1 MATEISVF
9 DSEEFEELI
18 SQRDLRI
25 SKALV
30 ETILK
35 NLKGRKRHL
44 HALTV
49 LVEQDQTIYDITV
62 DRNDFITTLEQNLPV
77 YERNELYEGCAEIV
91 TAVKFLKGKD
101 IKIMYDDPWFWKVSA
116 YREQP
121 KNHAHHRRPAGAAVE
136 KKVVSMTF
144 DSDEDTPK
152 KQKPAHFSPRTPD
165 SSPPR
170 PVKKQLLEPGEISEN
185 KTK

>member
-18 SQRDLRI
+18 SKRDLRI

-62 DRNDFITTLEQNLPV
+62 DRADFIKTLEQNLPV
-77 YERNELYEGCAEIV
+77 YEKHELYERCAEIV

-101 IKIMYDDPWFWKVSA
+101 IK
-116 YREQP
+116 
-121 KNHAHHRRPAGAAVE
+121 
-136 KKVVSMTF
+136 KK
-144 DSDEDTPK
+144 
-152 KQKPAHFSPRTPD
+152 
-165 SSPPR
+165 
-170 PVKKQLLEPGEISEN
+170 
-185 KTK
+185 

>member
-1 MATEISVF
+1 MVTEISVF

-49 LVEQDQTIYDITV
+49 VVEQDQTIYDITV

-77 YERNELYEGCAEIV
+77 YEKNELYEGCAEIV

-101 IKIMYDDPWFWKVSA
+101 I
-116 YREQP
+116 Q
-121 KNHAHHRRPAGAAVE
+121 
-136 KKVVSMTF
+136 KK
-144 DSDEDTPK
+144 
-152 KQKPAHFSPRTPD
+152 
-165 SSPPR
+165 
-170 PVKKQLLEPGEISEN
+170 
-185 KTK
+185 